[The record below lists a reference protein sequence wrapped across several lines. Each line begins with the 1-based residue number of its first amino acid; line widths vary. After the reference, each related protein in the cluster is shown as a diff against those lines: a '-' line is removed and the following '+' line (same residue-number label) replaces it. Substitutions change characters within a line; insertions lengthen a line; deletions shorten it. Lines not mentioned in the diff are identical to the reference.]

1 MKLVI
6 WKMDMDR
13 LGHRNQAKLIPI
25 KNNSNDCSI
34 IGSDIPI
41 NDKIMNTL
49 INGNFKMVAMGLQCV
64 RDT

>member
-25 KNNSNDCSI
+25 K
-34 IGSDIPI
+34 
-41 NDKIMNTL
+41 KILMT
-49 INGNFKMVAMGLQCV
+49 GV
-64 RDT
+64 